1 MTRTSQGHSR
11 QKRPQTSALEKL
23 FWQHRVVA
31 RDSLQRLL
39 RSPLATAVTVAVIA
53 IALLLPALLLLFQQN
68 LGSGIAELDRS
79 ARISVYLEA
88 GLSDAEA
95 QEVGNHLQTWDGLLS
110 VELISSS
117 QALAAFS
124 ENAGLGE
131 VLTSLA
137 ENPLP
142 ATLLLVPDSADLQQ
156 LEALQAE
163 LEALPEVA
171 VVELDRAWIARLQAI
186 RNVVSVLG
194 QALLIFVLLG
204 LFAIIGNTIRL
215 AIENRRQEIR
225 VQKLVGATDGYI
237 ARPFL
242 YTGFLLGSAGGVTAC
257 LLLLMLWLLLG
268 ASSRELAALYN
279 SGFELSSLSPLS
291 ALGLVLLGGGTGW
304 VSALI
309 SSYRNIAAID
319 P

>member
-23 FWQHRVVA
+23 LWQHRVVA

-257 LLLLMLWLLLG
+257 LLLLVLWLLLG

>member
-11 QKRPQTSALEKL
+11 QKRPQTSALENL
-23 FWQHRVVA
+23 LWQHRVVA

-79 ARISVYLEA
+79 ARISVFLEA

-186 RNVVSVLG
+186 RNVASVLG

>member
-1 MTRTSQGHSR
+1 
-11 QKRPQTSALEKL
+11 
-23 FWQHRVVA
+23 
-31 RDSLQRLL
+31 
-39 RSPLATAVTVAVIA
+39 
-53 IALLLPALLLLFQQN
+53 
-68 LGSGIAELDRS
+68 
-79 ARISVYLEA
+79 
-88 GLSDAEA
+88 
-95 QEVGNHLQTWDGLLS
+95 
-110 VELISSS
+110 
-117 QALAAFS
+117 
-124 ENAGLGE
+124 
-131 VLTSLA
+131 
-137 ENPLP
+137 LP

>member
-23 FWQHRVVA
+23 LWQHRVVA

-171 VVELDRAWIARLQAI
+171 VVELDRAWVARLQAI

-279 SGFELSSLSPLS
+279 SGFEFSSLSPLS

>member
-1 MTRTSQGHSR
+1 MTPTSQGHSR

-23 FWQHRVVA
+23 LWQHRVVA

>member
-23 FWQHRVVA
+23 LWQHRVVA

-88 GLSDAEA
+88 GLSDAEV

>member
-1 MTRTSQGHSR
+1 MTPTSQGHSR

-23 FWQHRVVA
+23 LWQHRVVA

-124 ENAGLGE
+124 ENSGLGE

-142 ATLLLVPDSADLQQ
+142 ATLLLVPDSADLKQ

>member
-1 MTRTSQGHSR
+1 MTRGPHAR
-11 QKRPQTSALEKL
+11 ARHKRPQPSSMDKL
-23 FWQHRVVA
+23 LWQHRAVA

-39 RSPLATAVTVAVIA
+39 RSPVATAITVSVIA
-53 IALLLPALLLLFQQN
+53 IALLLPALLFLLQQN

-79 ARISVYLEA
+79 ARISVYLET
-88 GLSDAEA
+88 GLSDSEAE
-95 QEVGNHLQTWDGLLS
+95 EVSNYLHTWDSLLS
-110 VELISSS
+110 VELVSSS
-117 QALAAFS
+117 QALAEFS
-124 ENAGLGE
+124 ENAGLAG
-131 VLTSLA
+131 VLASLA

-142 ATLLLVPDSADLQQ
+142 ATLLLIPRTSDLAD

-163 LEALPEVA
+163 LESLPEVA

-186 RNVVSVLG
+186 RNFVSLLG
-194 QALLIFVLLG
+194 RALLLFVLLG

-225 VQKLVGATDGYI
+225 VQKLVGATDAYI

-242 YTGFLLGSAGGVTAC
+242 YTGFLLGSAGGLVAC
-257 LLLLMLWLLLG
+257 LLLLVLWLLLG
-268 ASSRELAALYN
+268 QSSRELAALYN
-279 SGFELSSLSPLS
+279 NGFELANLSLVS
-291 ALGLVLLGGGTGW
+291 AIGLVLLGGGTGW
-304 VSALI
+304 LSALI

>member
-1 MTRTSQGHSR
+1 MTPTSQGHSR

-23 FWQHRVVA
+23 LWQHRVVA

-257 LLLLMLWLLLG
+257 LLLLVLWLLLG

>member
-1 MTRTSQGHSR
+1 MTPTSQGHSR
-11 QKRPQTSALEKL
+11 QKRPQTFALEKL
-23 FWQHRVVA
+23 LWQHRVVA

-88 GLSDAEA
+88 GLSDAKA
-95 QEVGNHLQTWDGLLS
+95 QEVCNHLQTWDGLLS

-142 ATLLLVPDSADLQQ
+142 ATLLLVHDSADLQQ

>member
-1 MTRTSQGHSR
+1 MTPTSQGHSR

-23 FWQHRVVA
+23 LWQHRVVA

-268 ASSRELAALYN
+268 ASSRDLAALYN

>member
-131 VLTSLA
+131 VLTSLD

>member
-23 FWQHRVVA
+23 LWQHRVVA

>member
-131 VLTSLA
+131 VLASLA

-186 RNVVSVLG
+186 RNAVNVLG

-291 ALGLVLLGGGTGW
+291 TLGLVLLGGGTGW

>member
-23 FWQHRVVA
+23 FWQHRAVA

-131 VLTSLA
+131 VLTSLD

>member
-23 FWQHRVVA
+23 LWQHRVVA

-110 VELISSS
+110 LELISSS

>member
-1 MTRTSQGHSR
+1 MTPTSQGHSR

-23 FWQHRVVA
+23 LWQHRVVA

-110 VELISSS
+110 LELISSS

-279 SGFELSSLSPLS
+279 SGFQLSSLSPLS

>member
-23 FWQHRVVA
+23 LWQHRVVA

-171 VVELDRAWIARLQAI
+171 AVELDRAWIARLQAI